1 MHSGVKPNFHDLPIG
16 DGFPTLVN
24 VVIEIPRGA
33 RTKYEYDAHLGI
45 FRLDRV
51 LYAAVHYPAAYGFL
65 PQTLG
70 DDGDPLDILVVLH
83 EPLFPGCLVEARPLA
98 LLQMQ
103 DEKGRD
109 DKIFSVAVGDPV
121 YAAAQSLQDL
131 PPHIPREIE
140 HFFTTYKGLEGKPVQ
155 SFGWADV
162 AAAHRAVVH
171 AHRAYT
177 QP

>member
-1 MHSGVKPNFHDLPIG
+1 MHGVMPNFHDLPIG
-16 DGFPTLVN
+16 DGFPVLVN
-24 VVIEIPRGA
+24 VIIEIPHGA
-33 RTKYEYDAHLGI
+33 RTKYEYDAQLGI

-51 LYAAVHYPAAYGFL
+51 LYAAVHYPAAYGFI
-65 PQTLG
+65 PQTLW

-109 DKIFSVAVGDPV
+109 DKVLSVAVGDPV
-121 YAAAQSLQDL
+121 YEATRSLQDIL
-131 PPHIPREIE
+131 PHIPREIE
-140 HFFTTYKGLEGKPVQ
+140 HFFTTYKVLEGKPVQ
-155 SFGWADV
+155 SVGWADV

-171 AHRAYT
+171 AHRAYR

>member
-1 MHSGVKPNFHDLPIG
+1 
-16 DGFPTLVN
+16 
-24 VVIEIPRGA
+24 
-33 RTKYEYDAHLGI
+33 
-45 FRLDRV
+45 V

-65 PQTLG
+65 PQTLW
-70 DDGDPLDILVVLH
+70 DDGDPLDMLVVLQ

-98 LLQMQ
+98 LFQMQ

-109 DKIFSVAVGDPV
+109 DKVLSVAVGDPV
-121 YAAAQSLQDL
+121 YEAARSLQDL
-131 PPHIPREIE
+131 PPYIPREIE

-162 AAAHRAVVH
+162 AAAHRAVMH

>member
-1 MHSGVKPNFHDLPIG
+1 MHGGMRPNFHDLPIG
-16 DGFPTLVN
+16 DSFPALVN

-33 RTKYEYDAHLGI
+33 RTKYEYDAQLGI

-51 LYAAVHYPAAYGFL
+51 LYAAMHYPAAYGFIS
-65 PQTLG
+65 QTLWG
-70 DDGDPLDILVVLH
+70 DGDPLDILLVLQ
-83 EPLFPGCLVEARPLA
+83 ESLFPGCLVEARPLA

-109 DKIFSVAVGDPV
+109 DKVLSVAVGDPV
-121 YAAAQSLQDL
+121 YEATRSLQDIL
-131 PPHIPREIE
+131 PHIPREIE
-140 HFFTTYKGLEGKPVQ
+140 HFFTTYKVLEGKPVQ

-162 AAAHRAVVH
+162 EAAHRAIVK
-171 AHRAYT
+171 AHTAYM